1 MDQLSTDTFASKR
14 LALTMGGVAENI
26 ALPAQRHVSFALTG
40 AATGITAVRADVAKA
55 LGEQINLDIA
65 GDWKAGAAIH
75 LAKAQLSGND
85 LSILLAGDVA
95 DYAFNGG
102 IKVKAASVAPF
113 SELAGRQLSGA
124 LDMDAAGS
132 IEPISGAFDL
142 SIDSVASGLGIGS
155 EPVDNLLAGDT
166 RITGS
171 LARGETGIVARQLRV
186 FNSQASATAN
196 GTFASGAA
204 DFDFD
209 FELNDLALLS
219 DRAAGK
225 LTAKGRAK
233 GSDGLIGLTF
243 SANVP
248 SGSLVDKPLAD
259 AVLGFEGT
267 LRDGEVDGQID
278 GQALLGGVPIRLS
291 SAIALLE
298 KERRLGA
305 LNFTAGEAT
314 IIGRPGAVRC
324 HRALSRTA
332 QACRARCLDSG
343 CPCPDARKRI
353 ARCGCG
359 AEGRGL
365 TAGCDDIGQCQEPGR
380 RYDEDRP
387 GTDRGKCG
395 GPSQGADDRRHR
407 PCQRRRRRGHRD
419 RPAERDRHA
428 EAKRDEFLG

>member
-65 GDWKAGAAIH
+65 GDWKAGAPIR

-85 LSILLAGDVA
+85 LSVLLAGDVA
-95 DYAFNGG
+95 DYAFNGD
-102 IKVKAASVAPF
+102 IKVKAASIAPF

-132 IEPISGAFDL
+132 IEPINGAFDL

-186 FNSQASATAN
+186 FNSQTSATAN

-243 SANVP
+243 SANVAERLVGRQAADGR
-248 SGSLVDKPLAD
+248 GSRFRGD
-259 AVLGFEGT
+259 A
-267 LRDGEVDGQID
+267 
-278 GQALLGGVPIRLS
+278 A
-291 SAIALLE
+291 
-298 KERRLGA
+298 ERRGRRANQRAGA
-305 LNFTAGEAT
+305 CSTACRSGFRARSRCLKRSAGSAPSISRRAGPTYRAT
-314 IIGRPGAVRC
+314 SSSPFRPGSIKDSSSLPRPT
-324 HRALSRTA
+324 SR
-332 QACRARCLDSG
+332 
-343 CPCPDARKRI
+343 
-353 ARCGCG
+353 
-359 AEGRGL
+359 
-365 TAGCDDIGQCQEPGR
+365 
-380 RYDEDRP
+380 
-387 GTDRGKCG
+387 
-395 GPSQGADDRRHR
+395 
-407 PCQRRRRRGHRD
+407 QRR
-419 RPAERDRHA
+419 P
-428 EAKRDEFLG
+428 FS

>member
-1 MDQLSTDTFASKR
+1 MDQLSTDTFSSKQ
-14 LALTMGGVAENI
+14 LALTMGGIAENI
-26 ALPAQRHVSFALTG
+26 ALPAERHVSFALTG
-40 AATGITAVRADVAKA
+40 AATGITAVRADVAEA
-55 LGEQINLDIA
+55 LGEQITLDIA

-113 SELAGRQLSGA
+113 SGLAGRQLSGA

-155 EPVDNLLAGDT
+155 VPVDNLLAGDT
-166 RITGS
+166 RITGG

-209 FELNDLALLS
+209 FELSDLALLS

-243 SANVP
+243 SASVP
-248 SGSLVDKPLAD
+248 SGSLVDKPLTG

-278 GQALLGGVPIRLS
+278 GQAMLGGVPVQLS

-305 LNFTAGEAT
+305 LSFTAGGAT
-314 IIGRPGAVRC
+314 ISGDLVQSVATGLYQGQLKLAAPDVSTAAALVLM
-324 HRALSRTA
+324 RASGS
-332 QACRARCLDSG
+332 LDA
-343 CPCPDARKRI
+343 DVVLK
-353 ARCGCG
+353 
-359 AEGRGL
+359 AEGPRQDAAISANIRNL
-365 TAGCDDIGQCQEPGR
+365 VVDTTRIGQER
-380 RYDEDRP
+380 SRP
-387 GTDRGKCG
+387 MWPIFSRC
-395 GPSQGADDRRHR
+395 R
-407 PCQRRRRRGHRD
+407 
-419 RPAERDRHA
+419 
-428 EAKRDEFLG
+428 